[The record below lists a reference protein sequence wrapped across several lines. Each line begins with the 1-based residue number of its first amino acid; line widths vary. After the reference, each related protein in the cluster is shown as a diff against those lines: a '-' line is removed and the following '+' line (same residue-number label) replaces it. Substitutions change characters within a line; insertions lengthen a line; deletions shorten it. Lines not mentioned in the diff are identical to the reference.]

1 MKKVLAVGVPTL
13 CSLLFSGCSVSKT
26 PEPVQSTE
34 VTEEIST
41 GILET
46 EVIVEDVTEEQD
58 VVDTEEVTEVL
69 NIEDAYAKIAYL
81 GEGLN
86 QKEGRYEKYFV
97 VDMEYGLGIDFSSV
111 SIGELEYHGGIDGRI
126 DAIGY
131 DVSAELVPDI
141 QRYVI
146 MVSDSEDFLPED
158 VSIGLVNK
166 TSDKYEPDA
175 TGTFETA
182 QMTDF
187 SYDML
192 GSGYYSLIEVDGNV
206 YLLDISSITYTS
218 SSDGNNIWYLTED
231 AVKFASNG
239 SSAEALFKALAGK
252 GKFVTYSG
260 GKYVESTSGT
270 STVEAN
276 FGRDGKWRLI
286 KKINPS
292 IEESFYLIP
301 RMENKDTTDYSNSTF
316 IWI

>member
-1 MKKVLAVGVPTL
+1 MGVI
-13 CSLLFSGCSVSKT
+13 
-26 PEPVQSTE
+26 
-34 VTEEIST
+34 EEIST

-46 EVIVEDVTEEQD
+46 EVIVEDGTEEQD
-58 VVDTEEVTEVL
+58 VVDTEEVTEIL

-158 VSIGLVNK
+158 VSVGLVNK
-166 TSDKYEPDA
+166 ISDKYEPGA
-175 TGTFETA
+175 TGIFETA

-187 SYDML
+187 SYDAS
-192 GSGYYSLIEVDGNV
+192 GHGYYSLMEVDGNV

-218 SSDGNNIWYLTED
+218 SSDGNIRYLTED

-239 SSAEALFKALAGK
+239 SSAEALFKALADK

-260 GKYVESTSGT
+260 GKYVEPTSGI

-276 FGRDGKWRLI
+276 FGRDCKWRLV

-292 IEESFYLIP
+292 IEETEFLSYT
-301 RMENKDTTDYSNSTF
+301 ENGKQIY
-316 IWI
+316 IGL

>member
-1 MKKVLAVGVPTL
+1 MWYTFELCVLKICKRL
-13 CSLLFSGCSVSKT
+13 ICSVSKT

-34 VTEEIST
+34 VTEELST

-58 VVDTEEVTEVL
+58 VVNTEDVTEIL

-111 SIGELEYHGGIDGRI
+111 SIGEL
-126 DAIGY
+126 
-131 DVSAELVPDI
+131 
-141 QRYVI
+141 
-146 MVSDSEDFLPED
+146 
-158 VSIGLVNK
+158 
-166 TSDKYEPDA
+166 
-175 TGTFETA
+175 
-182 QMTDF
+182 
-187 SYDML
+187 
-192 GSGYYSLIEVDGNV
+192 GYYSLVEVDGNV

-301 RMENKDTTDYSNSTF
+301 RMENKDTTGYSNSTF

>member
-1 MKKVLAVGVPTL
+1 M
-13 CSLLFSGCSVSKT
+13 
-26 PEPVQSTE
+26 
-34 VTEEIST
+34 
-41 GILET
+41 
-46 EVIVEDVTEEQD
+46 
-58 VVDTEEVTEVL
+58 

-111 SIGELEYHGGIDGRI
+111 SIGE
-126 DAIGY
+126 
-131 DVSAELVPDI
+131 
-141 QRYVI
+141 
-146 MVSDSEDFLPED
+146 F
-158 VSIGLVNK
+158 
-166 TSDKYEPDA
+166 
-175 TGTFETA
+175 
-182 QMTDF
+182 
-187 SYDML
+187 
-192 GSGYYSLIEVDGNV
+192 GYYSLVEVDGNV

-301 RMENKDTTDYSNSTF
+301 RMENKDTTGYSNSTL